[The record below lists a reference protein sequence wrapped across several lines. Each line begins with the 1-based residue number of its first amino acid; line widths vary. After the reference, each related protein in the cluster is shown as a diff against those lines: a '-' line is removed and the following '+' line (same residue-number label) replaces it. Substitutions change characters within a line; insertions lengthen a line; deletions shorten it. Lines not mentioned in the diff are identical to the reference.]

1 MSTYVWMRILE
12 SAPSRYDLALRLLTL
27 GRLGEVYDR
36 LASRVGQAR
45 RVLDLG
51 CGTGSLA
58 LRVAR
63 KGATVVGMDVSSAML
78 EVARR
83 RAREEGLADRV
94 ELREMGV
101 AELDREPP
109 ESYDAVM
116 SGLCFSEL
124 SHDELSYTLEQVGR
138 ILRPGGLLVVG
149 DEVRPVS
156 RRARWLHRWMRAPL
170 AVMTYL
176 IAGQITHPVEDLPA
190 RVTEAGLV
198 VQSVRP
204 SAMGSFMELVAQ
216 KPRMEAW

>member
-94 ELREMGV
+94 ELREM
-101 AELDREPP
+101 
-109 ESYDAVM
+109 
-116 SGLCFSEL
+116 
-124 SHDELSYTLEQVGR
+124 
-138 ILRPGGLLVVG
+138 
-149 DEVRPVS
+149 
-156 RRARWLHRWMRAPL
+156 
-170 AVMTYL
+170 
-176 IAGQITHPVEDLPA
+176 
-190 RVTEAGLV
+190 
-198 VQSVRP
+198 
-204 SAMGSFMELVAQ
+204 
-216 KPRMEAW
+216 